1 LCLDLYMMKTL
12 LIDLFIDIYNTENFD
27 ILVIYDL
34 R

>member
-1 LCLDLYMMKTL
+1 MKTL